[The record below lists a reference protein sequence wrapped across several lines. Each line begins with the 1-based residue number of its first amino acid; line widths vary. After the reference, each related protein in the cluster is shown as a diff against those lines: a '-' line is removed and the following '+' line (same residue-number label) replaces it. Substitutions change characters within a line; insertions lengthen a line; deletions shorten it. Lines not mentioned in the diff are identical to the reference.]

1 MLQTV
6 YGDWWSQWRRDR
18 LLLMRRT
25 AAVVSLLMLLLWS
38 LATVLLTLLPG
49 ESIQPQVSRAIA
61 KLGHVVLFGGWA
73 LLAGLSV
80 VALRGMQRLN
90 LRLLWI
96 AAVTFGAIIEILQ
109 TALPFSREGSLLD
122 VVINAVGVS
131 AACLV
136 LRRIRKNCVASA
148 PLRHQKPQTV
158 TRSTA

>member
-1 MLQTV
+1 M
-6 YGDWWSQWRRDR
+6 
-18 LLLMRRT
+18 LLMRRT

-96 AAVTFGAIIEILQ
+96 AAFGFGAAIELAQ
-109 TALPFSREGSLLD
+109 ELLPYGREGSLLD
-122 VVINAVGVS
+122 VLINAVGVS

-136 LRRIRKNCVASA
+136 LNSLRRRCSKRGARSSTDGGAVVEPELEAEAGSSR
-148 PLRHQKPQTV
+148 LQTS
-158 TRSTA
+158 R